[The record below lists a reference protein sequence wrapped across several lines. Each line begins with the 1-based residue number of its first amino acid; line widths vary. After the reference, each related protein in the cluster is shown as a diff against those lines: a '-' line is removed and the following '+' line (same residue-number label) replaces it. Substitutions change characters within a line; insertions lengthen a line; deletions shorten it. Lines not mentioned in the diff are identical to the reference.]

1 MTFAVHRSAE
11 PARAERGEA
20 FGRANAQAV
29 QHSIAVYER
38 MFAER
43 GVAIPETL
51 EFPLTDEIDA
61 IARGAQVDPHT
72 LRAINARTEI
82 LGGADE
88 CSVVAGG
95 SLLAQNWDWHPDLSA
110 STLVWI
116 VEHNDQWF
124 ATLTEAGILAK
135 IGLNSAGLG
144 ICLNILRSSEDGGP
158 VTGTPIHVLLRQ
170 VLEQCEIVEEA
181 VELLTAA
188 TVTASSAVTVA
199 TPGDVAH
206 VELSPGGAN
215 VLRGKTGAHTN
226 HFIEPPKRGTDTM
239 VGTSPTTLQRL
250 ETVKRAPLLDAL
262 RSHDGHPK
270 GVCRHVDDTEP
281 WVDQSVTIASVVM
294 NLEKLRLH
302 VAAGPP
308 CTHEHVE
315 ITPLPSASSGRLA
328 STAAR

>member
-11 PARAERGEA
+11 PTRAERGEA

-29 QHSIAVYER
+29 QHTVAVYER
-38 MFAER
+38 MFAAALPER
-43 GVAIPETL
+43 L
-51 EFPLTDEIDA
+51 EFALTDEIDA
-61 IARGAQVDPHT
+61 IARGAGVDPHL
-72 LRAINARTEI
+72 LRAVNARTE
-82 LGGADE
+82 LLAGGPDE

-95 SLLAQNWDWHPDLSA
+95 SLLAQNWDWHPDLSE
-110 STLVWI
+110 STLIWV
-116 VEHNDQWF
+116 VEQGDQWF

-144 ICLNILRSSEDGGP
+144 VCLNILRCSADGGP

-170 VLEQCEIVEEA
+170 VLETCEIVEEA
-181 VELLTAA
+181 IELLTAA
-188 TVTASSAVTVA
+188 TVTGSSAVTVA

-226 HFIEPPKRGTDTM
+226 HFLEPPRRGVDSN
-239 VGTSPTTLQRL
+239 VGTSPTTRQRL
-250 ETVKRAPLLDAL
+250 ETVRRAPLLDAL

-270 GVCRHVDDTEP
+270 GVCRHLDPAEP
-281 WVDQSVTIASVVM
+281 WADQSVTIASVVM

-302 VAAGPP
+302 VADGPP

-315 ITPLPSASSGRLA
+315 ITLPTPSSRRLA
-328 STAAR
+328 STTAP